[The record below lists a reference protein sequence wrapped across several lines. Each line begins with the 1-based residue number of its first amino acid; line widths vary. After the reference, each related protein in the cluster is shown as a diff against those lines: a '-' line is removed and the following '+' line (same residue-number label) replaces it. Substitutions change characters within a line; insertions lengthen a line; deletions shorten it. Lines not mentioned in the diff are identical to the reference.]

1 VRVSLGLHNT
11 REDLDRLIDVL
22 LRIARG
28 EYEGEYVLDK
38 STGLFCPRDFDLEVT
53 FRFSL

>member
-28 EYEGEYVLDK
+28 EYVLDK